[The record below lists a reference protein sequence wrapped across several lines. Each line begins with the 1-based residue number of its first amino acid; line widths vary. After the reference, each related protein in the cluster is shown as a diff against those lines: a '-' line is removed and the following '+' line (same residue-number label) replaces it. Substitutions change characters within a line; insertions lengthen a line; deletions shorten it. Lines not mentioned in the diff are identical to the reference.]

1 MINQF
6 SVFGLSKSF
15 LLLRLFILREGL
27 RKTPLIS
34 EENVR
39 ELIGSNIFFFILF
52 SSRWNDDGY
61 RGSGGL
67 HGREGTNNKI
77 SFSLFNLFSIF
88 SIFRSICFHQHERK
102 SRKTFLLSETG
113 KARDSPHSTMMW
125 CEDTNQLLLG
135 EAQEK
140 CRDKS
145 WESMRRIFINH
156 LFTSSNEDED
166 EEIGTHSRTGWARVN
181 LCLRLNYKYPQLQT
195 NGALINWSNN
205 FSSTFPDFL
214 DESSKSVSGNRKFV
228 GEKLRA
234 MDTVHTVQ
242 LTDERVRQID
252 FSPVQT
258 TRS

>member
-1 MINQF
+1 MNRVWFVLYSLSGYPSNFDHSEVEQFETMARVEIDLPDPMINQF
-6 SVFGLSKSF
+6 SIFGLSKSF

-61 RGSGGL
+61 RGLGGL

-113 KARDSPHSTMMW
+113 KARDSPT
-125 CEDTNQLLLG
+125 L
-135 EAQEK
+135 
-140 CRDKS
+140 
-145 WESMRRIFINH
+145 
-156 LFTSSNEDED
+156 
-166 EEIGTHSRTGWARVN
+166 
-181 LCLRLNYKYPQLQT
+181 P
-195 NGALINWSNN
+195 
-205 FSSTFPDFL
+205 
-214 DESSKSVSGNRKFV
+214 
-228 GEKLRA
+228 
-234 MDTVHTVQ
+234 
-242 LTDERVRQID
+242 
-252 FSPVQT
+252 
-258 TRS
+258 